1 MLVKIWN
8 NLIKFLNLLDRHQP
22 FRGTGKLLSIYL
34 ILSPTYSESQSLV
47 TFNNRVEYVRQVC
60 LAPVYT
66 DVSCLL
72 LSVYQRFTGARL
84 SIDERNGRF
93 TSF

>member
-47 TFNNRVEYVRQVC
+47 TFNNRV
-60 LAPVYT
+60 
-66 DVSCLL
+66 
-72 LSVYQRFTGARL
+72 
-84 SIDERNGRF
+84 
-93 TSF
+93 